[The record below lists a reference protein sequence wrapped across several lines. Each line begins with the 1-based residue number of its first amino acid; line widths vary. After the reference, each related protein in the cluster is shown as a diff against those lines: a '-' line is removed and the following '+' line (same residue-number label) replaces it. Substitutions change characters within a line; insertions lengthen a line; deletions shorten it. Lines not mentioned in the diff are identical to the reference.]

1 MDFKNIKNII
11 FDFGDVIINIDIPLT
26 TQAFA
31 DLCEQPF
38 DDIATIFAENEIFRK
53 VETGLIDEVGFR
65 NYLRSILGHPEWSDQ
80 TIDTAWCTLLLDIPP
95 ARIELIQQLDK
106 RYRLFLLSNT
116 SAVHINESTKIL
128 QRATGV
134 PYLGLLFE
142 KMFLSYQM
150 GIMKP
155 APQIYQQ
162 VLAEANIVAEETVF
176 LDDNLDNIQAAAALG
191 IQTIHVQKPTSIT
204 EYLSNA
210 L

>member
-1 MDFKNIKNII
+1 MNFDKIKNII

-26 TQAFA
+26 TKAFA
-31 DLCEQPF
+31 ELCGVPF
-38 DDIATIFAENEIFRK
+38 GEVATIFAENEVFRK
-53 VETGLIDEVGFR
+53 VETGLIDEADFR

-80 TIDTAWCTLLLDIPP
+80 TIDKAWCTLLLDIPP
-95 ARIELIQQLDK
+95 ARIQLIQQLDK

-155 APQIYQQ
+155 APKIYEQ
-162 VLAEANIVAEETVF
+162 VLTEANIVATETLF

-191 IQTIHVQKPTSIT
+191 IQTIHVQKPICIT